1 MVWATFVG
9 AAMALRERRNLVIE
23 LIDSKLPATARKIRD
38 VLFNLILLVLTIT
51 LLIKSLR
58 VVEVGMWQN
67 IVGTPF
73 TYAVSYAALTVSM
86 GLFALFLLLRLVL
99 PNAAIPQDA
108 FENSDQ
114 EPSWS
119 SRRPAW
125 SLLLSIRE

>member
-1 MVWATFVG
+1 MFRRPPRSTRNDTLFPYTTHFR
-9 AAMALRERRNLVIE
+9 ALRERRNLVIE
-23 LIDSKLPATARKIRD
+23 LIDFKLPATARKIRD
-38 VLFNLILLVLTIT
+38 VLFNRILLVLTIT

-108 FENSDQ
+108 FENSDK
-114 EPSWS
+114 EPS
-119 SRRPAW
+119 
-125 SLLLSIRE
+125 

>member
-38 VLFNLILLVLTIT
+38 VLFNLILLVLTLT

-73 TYAVSYAALTVSM
+73 TYAVSYAALTVSL
-86 GLFALFLLLRLVL
+86 GLLALFLVLRLDGTSVVEGKRG
-99 PNAAIPQDA
+99 AV
-108 FENSDQ
+108 
-114 EPSWS
+114 
-119 SRRPAW
+119 
-125 SLLLSIRE
+125 